1 MEQKI
6 GKLLDE
12 IPENESEYRHLLEIE
27 LKNFVDKYI
36 VNEKNTQKQ
45 ERNYRWLM
53 NWIGKNCYE
62 ELSKKQSG
70 ECLKRKHW
78 IESKYT
84 EKEESLPFLDVNE
97 TIEYLKNNDKPFV
110 SRFSSTIPGEIT
122 IQYLDPMRR
131 QHSPTAKRFNYYTEK
146 SVKDETIQ
154 EYIKTIIDSINQ
166 QKIKL
171 NQRPINEK
179 IYENYYS
186 SPKKNTTSKKPKSPE
201 KNKIKNFFKTLFQ

>member
-12 IPENESEYRHLLEIE
+12 IPENESEYRQLLVNE

-36 VNEKNTQKQ
+36 VNEKNNQKK
-45 ERNYRWLM
+45 ERNFRWLM
-53 NWIGKNCYE
+53 NWIGKNCYD

-97 TIEYLKNNDKPFV
+97 TIEYLQNNDKPFV

-122 IQYLDPMRR
+122 IQYVDPIKRN
-131 QHSPTAKRFNYYTEK
+131 SPAKRFNYYSEK

-154 EYIKTIIDSINQ
+154 DYIKTIIDTINE
-166 QKIKL
+166 QKLKL
-171 NQRPINEK
+171 NQRPINQK
-179 IYENYYS
+179 KYENYYS
-186 SPKKNTTSKKPKSPE
+186 SPKKNTTSTKKSKSPE
-201 KNKIKNFFKTLFQ
+201 KNKIKKFFKNLFQ